1 MSIDDDF
8 AQLAEDLPPEDLRR
22 VLDVFEADVRRL
34 VASLDTAAVAGDVA
48 GFKRVAHGL
57 AGAAGAVGTKS
68 LEQACRVA
76 MSRPDLAVPMLA
88 KTAGAID
95 LLAEAA
101 LAELASFVAGLE
113 MPARRQ

>member
-1 MSIDDDF
+1 
-8 AQLAEDLPPEDLRR
+8 
-22 VLDVFEADVRRL
+22 
-34 VASLDTAAVAGDVA
+34 
-48 GFKRVAHGL
+48 
-57 AGAAGAVGTKS
+57 
-68 LEQACRVA
+68 